1 MSIQKESLIN
11 NQKTATKAKSAR
23 VNAHKADE
31 KGNTKLSAKK
41 LESLKLS
48 SNHNQ
53 TTLKLATN
61 HNQTSLRLAANHNQT
76 LL

>member
-11 NQKTATKAKSAR
+11 NSKAATNAKSAR
-23 VNAHKADE
+23 VNAHKADA

-41 LESLKLS
+41 LESLRLS
-48 SNHNQ
+48 
-53 TTLKLATN
+53 AN